1 MASDKP
7 RDVLDER
14 AQILLRL
21 LVEQYIREGQP
32 VGSRTLSR
40 EPGLDLSPATIRNIV
55 SDLEELGFVKS
66 PHTSAGRVPTIK
78 GYRFFVDTLI
88 KLTPPKGEELLR
100 FSESMSDAS
109 GDPQALALSVSNLL
123 SAVTS
128 LAGIV
133 TVPRRAQTALR
144 QIEFLPLSGHRVL
157 AILVVNDRE
166 VQNKILNVSR
176 DFGADELKRASNY
189 LNAHSAAAACRMARD
204 LLLAELKRTRASMN
218 ALMVE
223 AIEMAQ
229 QVFPEAEP
237 APEFVVAGETN
248 LMGLNQ
254 VANVETLKGLFEAF
268 GRQRDILH
276 LLDQSMKA
284 DGVQIFI
291 GHESGYELLDSYS
304 IVAAP
309 YTTEDDTMGV
319 LGVIGPT
326 RMAYERVI
334 PIVDI
339 TAKLLGRALKSRL
352 SPTAKPIRRPRRG
365 RPGRHERKTRRTI
378 PAPSRRGPVRSSK
391 RCGEADEHRTVTS
404 GRRRSRQPRKRSA
417 RELDAARKSARRLP
431 KRSCPFAKPVGRQ
444 PKSLPDGPLTA
455 ARHARSFDEAPARA
469 AARSIPSA
477 SR

>member
-1 MASDKP
+1 
-7 RDVLDER
+7 
-14 AQILLRL
+14 
-21 LVEQYIREGQP
+21 
-32 VGSRTLSR
+32 
-40 EPGLDLSPATIRNIV
+40 LDLSPATIRNIV
-55 SDLEELGFVKS
+55 SDLEELGFVSS

-100 FSESMSDAS
+100 FSQSLNEVS
-109 GDPQALALSVSNLL
+109 GDPQTLALSVSNLL

-157 AILVVNDRE
+157 AILVINDRE
-166 VQNKILNVSR
+166 VQNKILDVPR
-176 DFGADELKRASNY
+176 DFGTDELRRASNY
-189 LNAHSAAAACRMARD
+189 LNEQFGGRSLPEVRE
-204 LLLAELKRTRASMN
+204 LLLSELKRTRASMN

-229 QVFPEAEP
+229 KVFPEAEP

-248 LMGLNQ
+248 LMGLDR
-254 VANVETLKGLFEAF
+254 VADVERLKSLFEAF

-291 GHESGYELLDSYS
+291 GHESGYQLLDSYS

-309 YTTEDDTMGV
+309 YANEDDTMGV

-334 PIVDI
+334 PIVDV
-339 TAKLLGRALKSRL
+339 TAKLLGRALK
-352 SPTAKPIRRPRRG
+352 ANN
-365 RPGRHERKTRRTI
+365 
-378 PAPSRRGPVRSSK
+378 
-391 RCGEADEHRTVTS
+391 
-404 GRRRSRQPRKRSA
+404 
-417 RELDAARKSARRLP
+417 
-431 KRSCPFAKPVGRQ
+431 
-444 PKSLPDGPLTA
+444 
-455 ARHARSFDEAPARA
+455 
-469 AARSIPSA
+469 
-477 SR
+477 

>member
-7 RDVLDER
+7 RDMLDER
-14 AQILLRL
+14 AQILLRI
-21 LVEQYIREGQP
+21 LVDRYIRDGQP

-40 EPGLDLSPATIRNIV
+40 ASGLDLSPATIRNIV
-55 SDLEELGFVKS
+55 SDLEELGFVSS
-66 PHTSAGRVPTIK
+66 PHTSAGRVPTSK

-100 FSESMSDAS
+100 FSQSLNEAA

-128 LAGIV
+128 LAGVV

-166 VQNKILNVSR
+166 VQNKILNVRR
-176 DFGADELKRASNY
+176 DFGADELKRASNF
-189 LNAHSAAAACRMARD
+189 LNEHFSGRTLREVRE
-204 LLLAELKRTRASMN
+204 LLLAQLKSTRASMN

-229 QVFPEAEP
+229 KVFPQIEP
-237 APEFVVAGETN
+237 EPELVVAGETN
-248 LMGLNQ
+248 LMGANQ
-254 VANVETLKGLFEAF
+254 VADVERLKSLFEAF
-268 GRQRDILH
+268 GRQGDILH
-276 LLDQSMKA
+276 LLDQSVNA
-284 DGVQIFI
+284 EGVQIFI
-291 GHESGYELLDSYS
+291 GHESGYQLLDSYS

-309 YTTEDDTMGV
+309 YASEDDTMGV

-339 TAKLLGRALKSRL
+339 TAKLLGRALKS
-352 SPTAKPIRRPRRG
+352 
-365 RPGRHERKTRRTI
+365 
-378 PAPSRRGPVRSSK
+378 
-391 RCGEADEHRTVTS
+391 S
-404 GRRRSRQPRKRSA
+404 G
-417 RELDAARKSARRLP
+417 
-431 KRSCPFAKPVGRQ
+431 
-444 PKSLPDGPLTA
+444 
-455 ARHARSFDEAPARA
+455 
-469 AARSIPSA
+469 
-477 SR
+477 

>member
-7 RDVLDER
+7 RDLLDER
-14 AQILLRL
+14 AQTLLRL
-21 LVEQYIREGQP
+21 LVDKYIRDGQP

-40 EPGLDLSPATIRNIV
+40 ESGLELSPATIRNIV

-88 KLTPPKGEELLR
+88 KLTPPRGDELAR
-100 FSESMSDAS
+100 FSESLAENS

-144 QIEFLPLSGHRVL
+144 QIEFLPLSGRRVL
-157 AILVVNDRE
+157 AILVINDRE

-189 LNAHSAAAACRMARD
+189 LNDHCGGRSLREVRD
-204 LLLAELKRTRASMN
+204 LLLAELKGTRATMN

-229 QVFPEAEP
+229 KVFPEAEP
-237 APEFVVAGETN
+237 AAEFVVAGETN
-248 LMGLNQ
+248 LMGLDQ
-254 VANVETLKGLFEAF
+254 VADVETLKSLFEAF

-276 LLDQSMKA
+276 LLDQSVNA

-309 YTTEDDTMGV
+309 YTSEDDTMGV

-334 PIVDI
+334 PIVDV
-339 TAKLLGRALKSRL
+339 TAKLLGRALKSN
-352 SPTAKPIRRPRRG
+352 S
-365 RPGRHERKTRRTI
+365 
-378 PAPSRRGPVRSSK
+378 
-391 RCGEADEHRTVTS
+391 
-404 GRRRSRQPRKRSA
+404 
-417 RELDAARKSARRLP
+417 
-431 KRSCPFAKPVGRQ
+431 
-444 PKSLPDGPLTA
+444 
-455 ARHARSFDEAPARA
+455 
-469 AARSIPSA
+469 
-477 SR
+477 

>member
-1 MASDKP
+1 MTSDKP

-14 AQILLRL
+14 AQTLLRL
-21 LVEQYIREGQP
+21 LVEQYIRDGQP

-66 PHTSAGRVPTIK
+66 PHTSAGRVPTSK

-88 KLTPPKGEELLR
+88 KLTPPKGEELFR
-100 FSESMSDAS
+100 FSESMTETS

-189 LNAHSAAAACRMARD
+189 LNAHVSGRSLPEVRD

-229 QVFPEAEP
+229 RVFPETEP
-237 APEFVVAGETN
+237 EPEFVIAGETN
-248 LMGLNQ
+248 LMGIGQ
-254 VANVETLKGLFEAF
+254 VADVETLKGLFEAF

-309 YTTEDDTMGV
+309 YVTEDDTMGV

-334 PIVDI
+334 PIVDV
-339 TAKLLGRALKSRL
+339 TAKLLGRALKS
-352 SPTAKPIRRPRRG
+352 
-365 RPGRHERKTRRTI
+365 
-378 PAPSRRGPVRSSK
+378 
-391 RCGEADEHRTVTS
+391 S
-404 GRRRSRQPRKRSA
+404 G
-417 RELDAARKSARRLP
+417 
-431 KRSCPFAKPVGRQ
+431 
-444 PKSLPDGPLTA
+444 
-455 ARHARSFDEAPARA
+455 
-469 AARSIPSA
+469 
-477 SR
+477 

>member
-1 MASDKP
+1 MASDRQ

-14 AQILLRL
+14 AQFLLRL
-21 LVEQYIREGQP
+21 LVDRYIRDGQP

-88 KLTPPKGEELLR
+88 KLAPPKGEELAR
-100 FSESMSDAS
+100 FSESLNEAA

-133 TVPRRAQTALR
+133 TVPRRAQTAVR
-144 QIEFLPLSGHRVL
+144 QVEFLPLSGHRVL

-176 DFGADELKRASNY
+176 DFGPDELKRASNY
-189 LNAHSAAAACRMARD
+189 LNEHCGGRSLGEIRE
-204 LLLAELKRTRASMN
+204 LLLGELKRTRASMN

-237 APEFVVAGETN
+237 QPEFVVAGETN
-248 LMGLNQ
+248 LMGLDQ
-254 VANVETLKGLFEAF
+254 VADVENLKGLFEAF

-291 GHESGYELLDSYS
+291 GHESGYELLDSY
-304 IVAAP
+304 
-309 YTTEDDTMGV
+309 
-319 LGVIGPT
+319 
-326 RMAYERVI
+326 
-334 PIVDI
+334 
-339 TAKLLGRALKSRL
+339 
-352 SPTAKPIRRPRRG
+352 
-365 RPGRHERKTRRTI
+365 
-378 PAPSRRGPVRSSK
+378 
-391 RCGEADEHRTVTS
+391 
-404 GRRRSRQPRKRSA
+404 
-417 RELDAARKSARRLP
+417 
-431 KRSCPFAKPVGRQ
+431 
-444 PKSLPDGPLTA
+444 
-455 ARHARSFDEAPARA
+455 
-469 AARSIPSA
+469 
-477 SR
+477 

>member
-1 MASDKP
+1 MASDRP
-7 RDVLDER
+7 RDILDER

-21 LVEQYIREGQP
+21 LVDKYIREGQP

-40 EPGLDLSPATIRNIV
+40 EAGLDLSPATIRNIV

-66 PHTSAGRVPTIK
+66 PHTSAGRVPSIK

-88 KLTPPKGEELLR
+88 KLTPPRGEELKR
-100 FSESMSDAS
+100 FSESLNEAS

-133 TVPRRAQTALR
+133 TVPRRAHTAVR

-157 AILVVNDRE
+157 AILVINDRE

-176 DFGADELKRASNY
+176 DFGADELKRASNF
-189 LNAHSAAAACRMARD
+189 LNEHCGGRSLSQIRE
-204 LLLAELKRTRASMN
+204 LLLAELKRARASMN
-218 ALMVE
+218 GLMGE
-223 AIEMAQ
+223 GIEMAQ
-229 QVFPEAEP
+229 KVFPEAEP

-248 LMGLNQ
+248 LMGVGQ
-254 VANVETLKGLFEAF
+254 VADVETLKGLFEAF

-276 LLDQSMKA
+276 LLDQSMNA

-291 GHESGYELLDSYS
+291 GHEAGYELLDSYS

-309 YTTEDDTMGV
+309 YTSEDDTMGV

-339 TAKLLGRALKSRL
+339 TAKLLGRALKS
-352 SPTAKPIRRPRRG
+352 G
-365 RPGRHERKTRRTI
+365 G
-378 PAPSRRGPVRSSK
+378 
-391 RCGEADEHRTVTS
+391 
-404 GRRRSRQPRKRSA
+404 
-417 RELDAARKSARRLP
+417 
-431 KRSCPFAKPVGRQ
+431 
-444 PKSLPDGPLTA
+444 
-455 ARHARSFDEAPARA
+455 
-469 AARSIPSA
+469 
-477 SR
+477 

>member
-1 MASDKP
+1 
-7 RDVLDER
+7 LEER
-14 AQILLRL
+14 AQTLLRI
-21 LVEQYIREGQP
+21 LVDKYIRDGQP

-40 EPGLDLSPATIRNIV
+40 ESGLDLSPATIRNIV
-55 SDLEELGFVKS
+55 SDLEDLGFVSS
-66 PHTSAGRVPTIK
+66 PHTSSGRVPTIK

-88 KLTPPKGEELLR
+88 KLTPPRGSELERVNQSL
-100 FSESMSDAS
+100 SDAA

-166 VQNKILNVSR
+166 VQNKILNVQR
-176 DFGADELKRASNY
+176 DFGSDELRRASNY
-189 LNAHSAAAACRMARD
+189 LNEQFGGRSLPEVRD

-218 ALMVE
+218 AAMVE

-229 QVFPEAEP
+229 KVFPEAEP
-237 APEFVVAGETN
+237 EPEFVVAGETN
-248 LMGLNQ
+248 LMGLDQ
-254 VANVETLKGLFEAF
+254 VPDVENLRSLFEAF

-276 LLDQSMKA
+276 LLDQSLRA

-291 GHESGYELLDSYS
+291 GHESGYQLLDSYS

-309 YTTEDDTMGV
+309 YVSDDNTMGV

-339 TAKLLGRALKSRL
+339 TAKLLGRALKSN
-352 SPTAKPIRRPRRG
+352 S
-365 RPGRHERKTRRTI
+365 
-378 PAPSRRGPVRSSK
+378 
-391 RCGEADEHRTVTS
+391 
-404 GRRRSRQPRKRSA
+404 
-417 RELDAARKSARRLP
+417 
-431 KRSCPFAKPVGRQ
+431 
-444 PKSLPDGPLTA
+444 
-455 ARHARSFDEAPARA
+455 
-469 AARSIPSA
+469 
-477 SR
+477 

>member
-1 MASDKP
+1 MASDKT

-21 LVEQYIREGQP
+21 LVDKYIREGQP

-40 EPGLDLSPATIRNIV
+40 ESGLDLSPATIRNIV
-55 SDLEELGFVKS
+55 ADLEELGFVKA

-100 FSESMSDAS
+100 VSEGLAETS
-109 GDPQALALSVSNLL
+109 GDPQALALSVSSLL

-133 TVPRRAQTALR
+133 TVPRRTQTALR
-144 QIEFLPLSGHRVL
+144 QIEFLPLSGRRVL

-176 DFGADELKRASNY
+176 DFSADELKRAGNY
-189 LNAHSAAAACRMARD
+189 LNEYCGGRSLSEVRD

-229 QVFPEAEP
+229 KVFPEAEP
-237 APEFVVAGETN
+237 EPEFVVAGETN
-248 LMGLNQ
+248 LMGLGH
-254 VANVETLKGLFEAF
+254 VGDVETLKGLFEAF

-276 LLDQSMKA
+276 LLDQSMRA
-284 DGVQIFI
+284 EGVQIFI

-309 YTTEDDTMGV
+309 YATEDDTVGV

-334 PIVDI
+334 PIVDV
-339 TAKLLGRALKSRL
+339 TAKLLGRALKSN
-352 SPTAKPIRRPRRG
+352 S
-365 RPGRHERKTRRTI
+365 
-378 PAPSRRGPVRSSK
+378 
-391 RCGEADEHRTVTS
+391 
-404 GRRRSRQPRKRSA
+404 
-417 RELDAARKSARRLP
+417 
-431 KRSCPFAKPVGRQ
+431 
-444 PKSLPDGPLTA
+444 
-455 ARHARSFDEAPARA
+455 
-469 AARSIPSA
+469 
-477 SR
+477 